1 MIRQTS
7 APRRLLFAAVGL
19 SMAAAFTSACS
30 SPQEAAQEPA
40 GDGTP
45 IKVGLVYSQ
54 TGALAGYGKQYIEGW
69 KAGLAYA
76 TKGTGKVGNRPV
88 EVKEVDDA
96 GDPAKAVSAAKDLIG
111 QGYKIIAGSTG
122 SAVAGQVAPLAAQNK
137 VQFVSGP
144 AASDAVTGVNKYTSA
159 PAASPTRTSS
169 RPSPTCP
176 RPRARRSSCSPR
188 RAPSASPTPTR

>member
-40 GDGTP
+40 GDSTP

-54 TGALAGYGKQYIEGW
+54 TGALAGYGKQYLEGF

-76 TKGTGKVGNRPV
+76 TKGTGKVGDRP
-88 EVKEVDDA
+88 DR
-96 GDPAKAVSAAKDLIG
+96 GRPRTTTPA
-111 QGYKIIAGSTG
+111 
-122 SAVAGQVAPLAAQNK
+122 
-137 VQFVSGP
+137 
-144 AASDAVTGVNKYTSA
+144 
-159 PAASPTRTSS
+159 TRP
-169 RPSPTCP
+169 RPSP
-176 RPRARRSSCSPR
+176 RPR
-188 RAPSASPTPTR
+188 T